1 MGLIFAAMAGYNPEV
16 AIGFWQRMAS
26 MSGGQKPPE
35 LLSTHP
41 SDATRI
47 NDLKAYMPEA
57 KKYYKP
63 Q

>member
-1 MGLIFAAMAGYNPEV
+1 V
-16 AIGFWQRMAS
+16 SFWERMAAS
-26 MSGGQKPPE
+26 GGGQKPPE

-41 SDATRI
+41 SDETRI
-47 NDLKAYMPEA
+47 RDLKAYMPEA

>member
-1 MGLIFAAMAGYNPEV
+1 MGLIFAAMGGYDPEAAV
-16 AIGFWQRMAS
+16 GFWQRMS
-26 MSGGQKPPE
+26 EGGGQKPPE

-41 SDATRI
+41 SDETRI
-47 NDLKAYMPEA
+47 RDLKAFMPEA